1 MSDTMEFSVGE
12 VIHHKLF
19 RYRGVIVECDPTF
32 CGSEEWYEQVARS
45 KPPRDQPWYH
55 VLVHGGPD
63 TTYVAQRNLESDD
76 TGMPVVHPLIPIHFD
91 EFRDGHYGVSGP
103 PN

>member
-1 MSDTMEFSVGE
+1 
-12 VIHHKLF
+12 
-19 RYRGVIVECDPTF
+19 
-32 CGSEEWYEQVARS
+32 
-45 KPPRDQPWYH
+45 

-63 TTYVAQRNLESDD
+63 TTYVAQRNLEPDD